1 MVYIYDILLN
11 FNNDFYEFYEWEK
24 NDPILHIKRMPI
36 FKVETEFIEDLLTKK
51 VEIDDSLVM
60 SIFNKTEVFDNKK
73 LRTLKYA
80 CLFTD
85 TYRVVGVLLG
95 DNYIVSKLSD
105 LLLDEA
111 VDAIDISRRCTLVN
125 PAYNIVGNRKDY
137 SFLTRSEIKVKK
149 YLLSELK
156 NAYKEQAQEKLE
168 YLYFEYF
175 GKIETDSEKIIEE
188 FKETLKTEVNERH
201 LMLFELL
208 KLANTKKVDSKI

>member
-24 NDPILHIKRMPI
+24 NDPIFHIKRMPI
-36 FKVETEFIEDLLTKK
+36 LKVETEFIDDLLTKK
-51 VEIDDSLVM
+51 IVIDDSLVM
-60 SIFNKTEVFDNKK
+60 SILNKTEVFDNKK
-73 LRTLKYA
+73 IKTLKYA

-85 TYRVVGVLLG
+85 TYRVVGVLLS
-95 DNYIVSKLSD
+95 DNYIVAKISD

-125 PAYNIVGNRKDY
+125 LAYTIIGNRKDY
-137 SFLTRSEIKVKK
+137 SFLTRSEIKIKK

-156 NAYKEQAQEKLE
+156 NAYKEQDKEKLE

-201 LMLFELL
+201 LMLYNLL
-208 KLANTKKVDSKI
+208 KLASNKEVNSKI

>member
-36 FKVETEFIEDLLTKK
+36 FKVETEFLEDLLTKK
-51 VEIDDSLVM
+51 IVIDDSLVM
-60 SIFNKTEVFDNKK
+60 SILNKTEVFDNKK
-73 LRTLKYA
+73 IKTLKYA

-95 DNYIVSKLSD
+95 DNYMVAKLSD

-111 VDAIDISRRCTLVN
+111 VDAVDISRRCTLVN

-137 SFLTRSEIKVKK
+137 SFLTRSEVKIKK
-149 YLLSELK
+149 YNLFACIISQKLSR
-156 NAYKEQAQEKLE
+156 NKL
-168 YLYFEYF
+168 F
-175 GKIETDSEKIIEE
+175 
-188 FKETLKTEVNERH
+188 
-201 LMLFELL
+201 
-208 KLANTKKVDSKI
+208 